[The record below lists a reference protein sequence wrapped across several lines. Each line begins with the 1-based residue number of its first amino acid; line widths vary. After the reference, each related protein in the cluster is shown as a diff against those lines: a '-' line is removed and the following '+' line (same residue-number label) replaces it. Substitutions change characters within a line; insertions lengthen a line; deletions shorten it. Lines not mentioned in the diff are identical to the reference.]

1 MKASY
6 LPCRTIVKKRIKTC
20 YDRTL
25 KRCAENYAT
34 IRGGGVPAKDN
45 RKLFECMV
53 LEWM

>member
-25 KRCAENYAT
+25 KRSA
-34 IRGGGVPAKDN
+34 D
-45 RKLFECMV
+45 KLYHDTGWGRPGEG
-53 LEWM
+53 